1 VSPVRV
7 RSVAPDGPIPWLV
20 PLYMSPPP
28 APSAS
33 HELFTAHDAR
43 RARVKGLDHL
53 VPAGVL
59 VVGAVDA
66 FRRHEASGFRVLEFA
81 VGAAFVALLLAHW
94 VRVRTRPAPVP
105 GPAHGPGPVWLELAA
120 AGLLGLEAYHLA
132 HRPAAGPGH
141 PWHLLPWAYGA
152 LAGWYVLQAFHRA
165 RPASRRRLHVT
176 AEGFWLRRW
185 VLGRARRV
193 SWAALRALV
202 PVGPGPDLLLYPRA
216 GGPPEPLV
224 LRRYLNGP
232 ALCAVLL
239 AQAAA
244 HGVTAEPLDEP

>member
-1 VSPVRV
+1 M
-7 RSVAPDGPIPWLV
+7 L
-20 PLYMSPPP
+20 
-28 APSAS
+28 APSAAPVS
-33 HELFTAHDAR
+33 HELFTARDAR
-43 RARVKGLDHL
+43 RDRVKGLDHL

-66 FRRHEASGFRVLEFA
+66 FRRHEAGGFRMLELA
-81 VGAAFVALLLAHW
+81 VGAAFVVLLVEHW

-105 GPAHGPGPVWLELAA
+105 GPAHGHGPVWLELAA
-120 AGLLGLEAYHLA
+120 GGLLGLEAYHLA
-132 HRPAAGPGH
+132 HRPAAATGPSH
-141 PWHLLPWAYGA
+141 WHLLPWAYGA
-152 LAGWYVLQAFHRA
+152 LAVWYVLQAFHRA

-193 SWAALRALV
+193 SWSALRALV
-202 PVGPGPDLLLYPRA
+202 PVGVGPDLLLYPRA

-232 ALCAVLL
+232 ALCAVLR

-244 HGVTAEPLDEP
+244 HGVAPEAPSGSDNLCPEVM